1 MKIDYTCL
9 NGLTNTVNLS
19 NDASIISNGHFQ
31 LFNSLNNIDKTF
43 SESNINYI
51 TDITIYEVPAHVNNF
66 YGCCLSDGWW
76 EGMSNLCNFTLKD
89 ARIDNLSR
97 LVKSCTKIGRVDIS
111 NSIINPNANAWCAFY
126 ECGNL
131 YDFGQSNKDIFSN
144 VGILGSAFYSCINL
158 PSEITLNLKSAIDVE
173 ELFRGCSNLSKIVI
187 DNLPENISIFGFC
200 QECCNLKEITFN
212 NCNIQH
218 LYASNAFRDCYL
230 LEKISGISS
239 INNTLGTMIFDSC
252 ATIKSLP
259 PITMTTGY
267 LMGAFKN
274 CIQLQDLDINFIDID
289 NGSNYFW
296 MADMFNNCFNLS
308 NNSLINIA
316 QNLPSINTVEL
327 KWPQV

>member
-1 MKIDYTCL
+1 MKIDYTFL
-9 NGLTNTVNLS
+9 NGLTNTVSLS

-31 LFNSLNNIDKTF
+31 LFNSLNNIDRAF
-43 SESNINYI
+43 STSNINYI

-89 ARIDNLSR
+89 ARIDNLAR
-97 LVKSCTKIGRVDIS
+97 LVKGCTKIGRVDIS

-126 ECGNL
+126 ECENL

-144 VGILGSAFYSCINL
+144 VGILGSAFSSCMNL
-158 PSEITLNLKSAIDVE
+158 PSEITLNLKSAFDIGS
-173 ELFRGCSNLSKIVI
+173 LFEYTNLSKIVI
-187 DNLPENISIFGFC
+187 DDLPEDISIFRLC
-200 QECCNLKEITFN
+200 QECHNLKEITFN

-218 LYASNAFRDCYL
+218 LYASDAFENCYL
-230 LEKISGISS
+230 LENFSGMSS
-239 INNTLGTMIFDSC
+239 INNMSGQGIFRTC

-274 CIQLQDLDINFIDID
+274 CIQLRDLDINFIDID
-289 NGSNYFW
+289 NESNYFW
-296 MADMFNNCFNLS
+296 MADMFNNCSNLS
-308 NNSLINIA
+308 NNSLVNIA
-316 QNLPSINTVEL
+316 QNLPFINTVKL
-327 KWPQV
+327 DWPDV